1 MNLRELQVVAA
12 CLASRFGA
20 STVFPLLQ
28 QQLDKSVEFSTP
40 VTSYRSL
47 QEGVFLLRN
56 DFPLY
61 SGGVVHHPPLLVA
74 FMSSFNSTNLI
85 SLLYACAD
93 ALIAYQLISMAK
105 CFRNSPLPAWVPG
118 AVYVINPLV
127 LLSSVSKSSVVFSN
141 LAISTALLSALQGNC
156 TLASVSIAIAAYLA
170 LYPLLL
176 LMPMLAILQKDKLKT
191 VVVTAA
197 TLAMLLFS
205 SYKVNDESWNYLFST
220 YGVIITFSKIIPN
233 LGLWWYFF
241 VELFEMFIPFF
252 KAVFNLFVISCI
264 LPFSLRFYKQPF
276 YAFILCLSWI
286 TLTKSYPTLGD
297 GGFLLSF
304 VPFFKPLFGYFR
316 YSVIST
322 LLFIH
327 VSVLSP
333 IFYHLWVDLGSG
345 NSNFFYAISLV
356 YALGLATVLVDLV
369 WAMLRIE
376 YDKGKPNIKLKL
388 TPV

>member
-1 MNLRELQVVAA
+1 MFSRELQVVVA
-12 CLASRFGA
+12 CLGSRFGV
-20 STVFPLLQ
+20 SLVFPLLQ

-47 QEGVFLLRN
+47 EEGVFLLRN
-56 DFPLY
+56 DFPVY
-61 SGGVVHHPPLLVA
+61 SGGVVHHAPLLVVL
-74 FMSSFNSTNLI
+74 MSALGNSALT

-93 ALIAYQLISMAK
+93 ALIAYQLIAMTR
-105 CFRNSPLPAWVPG
+105 CFPKSKIPAWVPG
-118 AVYVINPLV
+118 ALYVINPLV
-127 LLSSVSKSSVVFSN
+127 LLSSVSKSSVVFTN
-141 LAISTALLSALQGNC
+141 LAITTALLSAMQKR
-156 TLASVSIAIAAYLA
+156 TLVAAAAIAMAGYLS

-176 LMPMLAILQKDKLKT
+176 LVPIFSLLPQEKLK
-191 VVVTAA
+191 VTFIC
-197 TLAMLLFS
+197 LIVLSGLLLS
-205 SYKVNDESWNYLFST
+205 SYKINNDDWNYLFST
-220 YGVIITFSKIIPN
+220 YGVISTFSKIIPN

-252 KAVFNLFVISCI
+252 KAVFNLFVVSCI
-264 LPFSLRFYKQPF
+264 IPFSLRFHDQPF
-276 YAFILCLSWI
+276 YAFVLCLGWI

-304 VPFFKPLFGYFR
+304 VPFFQPLYGYFR

-327 VSVLSP
+327 VIVLSP

-356 YALGLATVLVDLV
+356 YALAVSTVLVDLV

-376 YDKGKPNIKLKL
+376 YDNGTPNLNLKL
-388 TPV
+388 TSI